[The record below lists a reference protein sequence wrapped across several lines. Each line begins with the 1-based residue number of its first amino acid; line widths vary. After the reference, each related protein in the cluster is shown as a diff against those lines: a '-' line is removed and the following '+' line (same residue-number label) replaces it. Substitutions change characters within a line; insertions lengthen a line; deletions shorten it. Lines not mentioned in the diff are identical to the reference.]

1 MHGYLTHELNQ
12 ARQDDMHRR
21 AAEVRRARRSAP
33 VGPRREARHTLLT
46 TLREAL
52 G

>member
-1 MHGYLTHELNQ
+1 MNGHLTHELNQ
-12 ARQDDMHRR
+12 ARHDDMRRR
-21 AAEVRRARRSAP
+21 AAEFRRARRADNVTPHKES
-33 VGPRREARHTLLT
+33 RRRLLT